1 MTVRV
6 RGKNLEVT
14 PALKDYVEKKV
25 ETITKQ
31 FKTVG
36 EITAVMR
43 IERNKHIVEITV
55 PASGIVLRAQEGSE
69 NMYASI
75 DNCVEK
81 IERQIHKYKTRLM
94 KRKYNNFRD
103 AAVPPVS
110 GDVEE
115 ASADGEFKVARTK
128 TYAMHPMNVQEAI
141 MQMNMLNH
149 DFFVFFNDETE
160 SMAVVYR
167 RKAGDYGLINPELV

>member
-43 IERNKHIVEITV
+43 IERNKHIVENY
-55 PASGIVLRAQEGSE
+55 GSCKRHR
-69 NMYASI
+69 SPRPG
-75 DNCVEK
+75 
-81 IERQIHKYKTRLM
+81 RQ
-94 KRKYNNFRD
+94 RKHVCF
-103 AAVPPVS
+103 
-110 GDVEE
+110 
-115 ASADGEFKVARTK
+115 
-128 TYAMHPMNVQEAI
+128 H
-141 MQMNMLNH
+141 
-149 DFFVFFNDETE
+149 
-160 SMAVVYR
+160 
-167 RKAGDYGLINPELV
+167 

>member
-55 PASGIVLRAQEGSE
+55 PASGIVLRAQEHV
-69 NMYASI
+69 
-75 DNCVEK
+75 CF
-81 IERQIHKYKTRLM
+81 H
-94 KRKYNNFRD
+94 
-103 AAVPPVS
+103 
-110 GDVEE
+110 
-115 ASADGEFKVARTK
+115 
-128 TYAMHPMNVQEAI
+128 
-141 MQMNMLNH
+141 
-149 DFFVFFNDETE
+149 
-160 SMAVVYR
+160 
-167 RKAGDYGLINPELV
+167 

>member
-81 IERQIHKYKTRLM
+81 IERDRKSTRLNSSH
-94 KRKYNNFRD
+94 NNQSRM
-103 AAVPPVS
+103 PS
-110 GDVEE
+110 
-115 ASADGEFKVARTK
+115 SA
-128 TYAMHPMNVQEAI
+128 
-141 MQMNMLNH
+141 
-149 DFFVFFNDETE
+149 
-160 SMAVVYR
+160 
-167 RKAGDYGLINPELV
+167 

>member
-43 IERNKHIVEITV
+43 IERNKHIVE
-55 PASGIVLRAQEGSE
+55 
-69 NMYASI
+69 
-75 DNCVEK
+75 
-81 IERQIHKYKTRLM
+81 
-94 KRKYNNFRD
+94 
-103 AAVPPVS
+103 
-110 GDVEE
+110 
-115 ASADGEFKVARTK
+115 
-128 TYAMHPMNVQEAI
+128 
-141 MQMNMLNH
+141 
-149 DFFVFFNDETE
+149 
-160 SMAVVYR
+160 
-167 RKAGDYGLINPELV
+167 

>member
-115 ASADGEFKVARTK
+115 ASADGEFQGRSHQDLCDAPHEC
-128 TYAMHPMNVQEAI
+128 AGSHHA
-141 MQMNMLNH
+141 
-149 DFFVFFNDETE
+149 DEHAE
-160 SMAVVYR
+160 PR
-167 RKAGDYGLINPELV
+167 LLRLLQ

>member
-43 IERNKHIVEITV
+43 IERNKHIVESRFLQAVSSSAPRKAAKTCMLPLI
-55 PASGIVLRAQEGSE
+55 IVWKKSSAR
-69 NMYASI
+69 SI
-75 DNCVEK
+75 NIK
-81 IERQIHKYKTRLM
+81 
-94 KRKYNNFRD
+94 
-103 AAVPPVS
+103 PVS
-110 GDVEE
+110 
-115 ASADGEFKVARTK
+115 
-128 TYAMHPMNVQEAI
+128 
-141 MQMNMLNH
+141 
-149 DFFVFFNDETE
+149 
-160 SMAVVYR
+160 
-167 RKAGDYGLINPELV
+167 

>member
-55 PASGIVLRAQEGSE
+55 PASGIVLRAQEAAKTCMLPLITVWKRLS
-69 NMYASI
+69 ARSI
-75 DNCVEK
+75 NIK
-81 IERQIHKYKTRLM
+81 
-94 KRKYNNFRD
+94 
-103 AAVPPVS
+103 PVS
-110 GDVEE
+110 
-115 ASADGEFKVARTK
+115 
-128 TYAMHPMNVQEAI
+128 
-141 MQMNMLNH
+141 
-149 DFFVFFNDETE
+149 
-160 SMAVVYR
+160 
-167 RKAGDYGLINPELV
+167 